1 MAGRVRGFVKWTAEE
16 IVEAVGELLLQLLA
30 CALLVGLV
38 FLAAWGWSVS
48 PVLTGAGGGLF
59 ALFTGY
65 GVWEAFRGSERHRRG
80 RLTSAAVMTA
90 GVVAVFAYFASEC
103 SC

>member
-1 MAGRVRGFVKWTAEE
+1 MAGRVVEFLKEFVAET
-16 IVEAVGELLLQLLA
+16 VGELVLQFLA
-30 CALLVGLV
+30 CGLFVGLV

-65 GVWEAFRGSERHRRG
+65 GLWEMFRGSERHRKG
-80 RLTSAAVMTA
+80 RLASAAVATA
-90 GVVAVFAYFASEC
+90 TVVLVFAYYASNC

>member
-1 MAGRVRGFVKWTAEE
+1 MGFLKGTAEE
-16 IVEAVGELLLQLLA
+16 IVEAVGEVVVQALA
-30 CALLVGLV
+30 CALLIGLAV
-38 FLAAWGWSVS
+38 LAVWGWSVS

-65 GVWEAFRGSERHRRG
+65 GLWEMFRGSERHRKG
-80 RLTSAAVMTA
+80 RLASAAVVTA
-90 GVVAVFAYFASEC
+90 GCVLLFAYFASGC

>member
-1 MAGRVRGFVKWTAEE
+1 MAGWVKGFLKGTVEE
-16 IVEAVGELLLQLLA
+16 VAEAVGELLLQLLA
-30 CALLVGLV
+30 CALFVGLV
-38 FLAAWGWSVS
+38 ALVVRGWSVS

-65 GVWEAFRGSERHRRG
+65 GAWEAFRGSARHRRG
-80 RLTSAAVMTA
+80 RLASAAVVTA
-90 GVVAVFAYFASEC
+90 GVVAVFAYFASGC

>member
-1 MAGRVRGFVKWTAEE
+1 MEFLKEFVAET
-16 IVEAVGELLLQLLA
+16 VGELVLQFLA
-30 CALLVGLV
+30 CGLFVGLV

-65 GVWEAFRGSERHRRG
+65 GLWEMFRGSERHRKG
-80 RLTSAAVMTA
+80 RLASAAVGTA
-90 GVVAVFAYFASEC
+90 TVVLVFAYYASNC

>member
-1 MAGRVRGFVKWTAEE
+1 MAGKV
-16 IVEAVGELLLQLLA
+16 VEFLKEAVVETVGELLLQLLA

-38 FLAAWGWSVS
+38 ALALWGWSVS

-65 GVWEAFRGSERHRRG
+65 GLWELFRGSERHRKG
-80 RLTSAAVMTA
+80 RLASAAVVTA
-90 GVVAVFAYFASEC
+90 TVVLVFAYYASNC
-103 SC
+103 YC

>member
-1 MAGRVRGFVKWTAEE
+1 MVRGVVEFVKEFV
-16 IVEAVGELLLQLLA
+16 VETVGELVLQFLA
-30 CALLVGLV
+30 CGIFVGLV

-65 GVWEAFRGSERHRRG
+65 GLWEMFRGSERHRKG
-80 RLTSAAVMTA
+80 RLASAAVVTA
-90 GVVAVFAYFASEC
+90 TVVLVFAYYASNC
-103 SC
+103 YC

>member
-1 MAGRVRGFVKWTAEE
+1 MGFLKGTVEE
-16 IVEAVGELLLQLLA
+16 IAEAVGEVVVQALA
-30 CALLVGLV
+30 CALLIGLAI
-38 FLAAWGWSVS
+38 LAVWGWSVS

-65 GVWEAFRGSERHRRG
+65 GLWETFRGSERHRKG
-80 RLTSAAVMTA
+80 RLASAAVVTA
-90 GVVAVFAYFASEC
+90 GCVLLFAYFASGC

>member
-1 MAGRVRGFVKWTAEE
+1 MAGRVVEFLKEFVAET
-16 IVEAVGELLLQLLA
+16 VGELVLQFLA
-30 CALLVGLV
+30 CGIFVGLV

-65 GVWEAFRGSERHRRG
+65 GLWEMSRGFERHRKG
-80 RLTSAAVMTA
+80 RLASAAVVTA
-90 GVVAVFAYFASEC
+90 TVALVFAYYASNC